1 VALLARTRED
11 IERIAAE
18 IDSGAIAVVASV
30 TDTSE
35 LASAAASVTR
45 AFNGPPDIIV
55 NNAGLFRVARID
67 AMTVESFSE
76 MIATNLV
83 GQFAVISHFVAAMR
97 ERGSGHIVTIGSIA
111 DRATFTGNGA
121 YSAAKFGLRG
131 MHQVLREE
139 LKGSG
144 VRVTLISPSA
154 VDTELWDGYDLG
166 GGEFPARSE
175 MLEAAAV
182 ARAVIYA
189 VEQPPSVNVDEL
201 RLSRS

>member
-1 VALLARTRED
+1 
-11 IERIAAE
+11 
-18 IDSGAIAVVASV
+18 
-30 TDTSE
+30 
-35 LASAAASVTR
+35 
-45 AFNGPPDIIV
+45 
-55 NNAGLFRVARID
+55 VARID

-144 VRVTLISPSA
+144 VRATLISPSA
-154 VDTELWDGYDLG
+154 VDTELWDGYELG